1 MNLQALSRFQR
12 GGTVVGFIAGLLVGL
27 GIALVVA
34 VYVTKVPVPLLDRGV
49 QRPNTSE
56 AVEAERNRNWN
67 PNANLSTRP
76 VTPGAPGA
84 PGAPVDTAS
93 PPAGGG
99 TVQPTPATGDDP
111 IGQLIEQRASTGG
124 SGVAT
129 VEAPPLVDPFVYFV
143 QAGAFRN
150 AEEAE
155 AQRARL
161 AMMGFEAGVT
171 EREQAG
177 RPVFRVRLGPFDR
190 RVDAELMEQR
200 VKGQGVETALVRVQ
214 R

>member
-1 MNLQALSRFQR
+1 M
-12 GGTVVGFIAGLLVGL
+12 VGFIAGLLVGL

-76 VTPGAPGA
+76 ITPGDPAESAVTPG
-84 PGAPVDTAS
+84 
-93 PPAGGG
+93 GG
-99 TVQPTPATGDDP
+99 TAQPAPSTRDDP
-111 IGQLIEQRASTGG
+111 IGQLIEQKASTGG
-124 SGVAT
+124 SAVTT
-129 VEAPPLVDPFVYFV
+129 VEAPPLVDPFIYFV

-177 RPVFRVRLGPFDR
+177 RPVFRVRIGPFDR

-200 VKGQGVETALVRVQ
+200 VQGQGVETALVRVQ

>member
-1 MNLQALSRFQR
+1 ML
-12 GGTVVGFIAGLLVGL
+12 GFIAGLLVGL
-27 GIALVVA
+27 AVALVVA

-49 QRPNTSE
+49 QRPPTSE
-56 AVEAERNRNWN
+56 AVEAERNRDWN

-76 VTPGAPGA
+76 AAPGA
-84 PGAPVDTAS
+84 APAPAPGAEA
-93 PPAGGG
+93 PAG
-99 TVQPTPATGDDP
+99 TDPARNDP
-111 IGQLIEQRASTGG
+111 IGQLIEQRASTGP
-124 SGVAT
+124 SGVAA
-129 VEAPPLVDPFVYFV
+129 VEAPTLVDPFVYFV

-150 AEEAE
+150 ANEAE

-161 AMMGFEAGVT
+161 AMAGFEASVS

-177 RPVFRVRLGPFDR
+177 IPVFRVRMGPFDR

-200 VKGQGVETALVRVQ
+200 VQGQGIETALVRVQ

>member
-1 MNLQALSRFQR
+1 M
-12 GGTVVGFIAGLLVGL
+12 VGFIAGLLVGL

-67 PNANLSTRP
+67 PNANLSSRP
-76 VTPGAPGA
+76 ATPAAAAG
-84 PGAPVDTAS
+84 TAT
-93 PPAGGG
+93 PPAAG
-99 TVQPTPATGDDP
+99 TGQPTPATGDDP
-111 IGQLIEQRASTGG
+111 IGQLIQQRASTGG

-129 VEAPPLVDPFVYFV
+129 VEAPPLADPFVYFV

-177 RPVFRVRLGPFDR
+177 RPVFRVRLGPFER

-200 VKGQGVETALVRVQ
+200 VQGQGVETALVRVQ

>member
-1 MNLQALSRFQR
+1 MNLQALSRCQR

-76 VTPGAPGA
+76 ITPGDPAESAVTPG
-84 PGAPVDTAS
+84 
-93 PPAGGG
+93 GG
-99 TVQPTPATGDDP
+99 TAQPAPSTRDDP
-111 IGQLIEQRASTGG
+111 IGQLIEQKASTGG
-124 SGVAT
+124 SAVAT
-129 VEAPPLVDPFVYFV
+129 VEAPPLVDPFIYFV

-177 RPVFRVRLGPFDR
+177 RPVFRVRIGPFDR

-200 VKGQGVETALVRVQ
+200 VQGQGVETALVRVQ

>member
-12 GGTVVGFIAGLLVGL
+12 GGTVVGFIAGVLVGL

-76 VTPGAPGA
+76 ASPGAPTE
-84 PGAPVDTAS
+84 PAS
-93 PPAGGG
+93 SPAGGA
-99 TVQPTPATGDDP
+99 VPSTPATRDDP

-129 VEAPPLVDPFVYFV
+129 VEAPTLVDPFVYYV

-161 AMMGFEAGVT
+161 AIMGFEAGVT

-177 RPVFRVRLGPFDR
+177 RPVFRVRTGPFER

-200 VKGQGVETALVRVQ
+200 MQGQGVETALVRVQ